1 MVAMYLISIQ
11 LASSLYIII
20 SVILQIMNI
29 PVKELIGLKSLLL
42 STPKHNAIHVFIEK
56 NMKEL

>member
-11 LASSLYIII
+11 LASSLYIIS

-42 STPKHNAIHVFIEK
+42 
-56 NMKEL
+56 